1 MHRQASRQACLTLL
15 GHVCRSWRKDQSGS
29 VAILADWKANR
40 IDALTDVYTLD
51 SQTLEIR

>member
-1 MHRQASRQACLTLL
+1 MHRQGLTLL
-15 GHVCRSWRKDQSGS
+15 GQVCRSWRKDQSGS
-29 VAILADWKANR
+29 VAILVDWKANR